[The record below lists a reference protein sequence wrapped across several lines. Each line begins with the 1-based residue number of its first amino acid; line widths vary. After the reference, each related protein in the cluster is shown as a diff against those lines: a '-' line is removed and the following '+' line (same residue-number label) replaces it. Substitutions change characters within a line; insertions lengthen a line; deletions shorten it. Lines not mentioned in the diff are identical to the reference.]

1 MRTEEKKRAADL
13 TVFRAVFALE
23 EGGGEIKIEAED
35 KNRAWK
41 ILEKID
47 PKAYQK
53 VKNIEEV
60 EVC

>member
-1 MRTEEKKRAADL
+1 MRTEEKKRVADM

-41 ILEKID
+41 ILEKIN
-47 PKAYQK
+47 PAAYQK
-53 VKNIEEV
+53 VKTIEEV
-60 EVC
+60 GAC